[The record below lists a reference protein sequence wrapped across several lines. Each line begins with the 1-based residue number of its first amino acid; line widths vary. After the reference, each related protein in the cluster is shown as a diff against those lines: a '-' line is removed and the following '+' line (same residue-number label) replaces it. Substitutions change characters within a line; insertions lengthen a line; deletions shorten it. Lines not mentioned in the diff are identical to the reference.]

1 MLMAKQKSS
10 AEVISMVSPMIE
22 FSKAL
27 QPEPWQGTILVIED
41 DDPTLAKIM
50 RTLVRS
56 HFQALE
62 ARTGEEGL
70 RLFETQEFDLIV
82 LDILLPGMDGFE
94 VCQSIRASRKPT
106 PIIFLTTLGDTE
118 NLVRGLTMGADDY
131 MVKPFKPEEL
141 VARIRTVLRRKQE
154 VPAATHLKLRDL
166 DLEYHSQKC
175 FKNGRELDLTPT
187 EFHLLMELCSTPGQ
201 AVSRSAL
208 SNSVWGPSHHVSE
221 KSLDVYIARLRQK
234 VEDDPTD
241 PSFIR
246 TVRGFGYV
254 CE

>member
-1 MLMAKQKSS
+1 MLMTKQKTS
-10 AEVISMVSPMIE
+10 AEVISMIGPMIE
-22 FSKAL
+22 CSQTL
-27 QPEPWQGTILVIED
+27 NDEPWQGPILVIED

-70 RLFETQEFDLIV
+70 KMFETREFDLIV

-94 VCQSIRASRKPT
+94 VCRSIRDSRKPT

-201 AVSRSAL
+201 AVSRSVL

-234 VEDDPTD
+234 VEDDPTE
-241 PSFIR
+241 PSLIR
-246 TVRGFGYV
+246 TVRGYGYV